1 MDNVPQMINEMSSVD
16 GLIHINIVKISEQ
29 NYYSQVRNRVFYK
42 LFSRLKPIF
51 HQKTGWRRV
60 KFASPT
66 NEMYMPNAKTQR
78 QDPTPPIFH
87 WLASGFGVG
96 ANANFRFGV
105 GSLASGNANF
115 HILDTNMLVSPTQK
129 SGVGGIAQ
137 RQPPTPG
144 ILRSGGI

>member
-1 MDNVPQMINEMSSVD
+1 
-16 GLIHINIVKISEQ
+16 
-29 NYYSQVRNRVFYK
+29 
-42 LFSRLKPIF
+42 
-51 HQKTGWRRV
+51 
-60 KFASPT
+60 
-66 NEMYMPNAKTQR
+66 MYMPNAKTQR

-96 ANANFRFGV
+96 ANANFRFGI

-144 ILRSGGI
+144 ILHSGGI

>member
-1 MDNVPQMINEMSSVD
+1 
-16 GLIHINIVKISEQ
+16 
-29 NYYSQVRNRVFYK
+29 
-42 LFSRLKPIF
+42 
-51 HQKTGWRRV
+51 
-60 KFASPT
+60 
-66 NEMYMPNAKTQR
+66 MYMPNAKTQR

-87 WLASGFGVG
+87 WLASGFGVR

-115 HILDTNMLVSPTQK
+115 HILDTNMLVSPMQN

-137 RQPPTPG
+137 CQPLTPG